1 MRNLIT
7 QWLSAS
13 KNLSES
19 TAVLTALDKV
29 QAIISFELDGTIVDA
44 NQNFLDALG
53 YAREEIVG
61 KHHRMFVEPGEAAQ
75 PAYVEFWKKLGHGE
89 YHKGEYKRITKDGRE
104 VWIEASYNPVLDAD
118 GRPIR
123 IVKFAIDVTE
133 AKLKSANA
141 VGQLEAISRSQAVIE
156 FTVDGVIQHANQNF
170 LDATGY
176 SLGEVKGR
184 HHRMFVEPE
193 YADSAEYAAFWRDLK
208 NGEFSSA
215 EYKRFGKGGRE
226 IWIQASYNP
235 ILDADGR
242 PFKVVKY
249 ATDITGRKQAV
260 AEIGDNLMRF
270 ADGDLEAS
278 ISADIDAEFY
288 PLRDAFNGAVE
299 RLRRLVRDIKS
310 ATVVLGEAS
319 EAITTGA
326 KSLSSRSE
334 GQASSLQETAAT
346 MEEMSASIRANAE
359 NAGRAD
365 TAANEASSRAKRG
378 GEVVNEAIEA
388 MGRIEGSSAKIAD
401 IISVIESIAFQT
413 NLLALNAA
421 VEAARAG
428 DAGKG
433 FAVVASEVRT
443 LAQRS
448 SEAAK
453 DITQLI
459 QSSTSQV
466 SEGAELV
473 RRTGGSL
480 DEIGQSIKSVVTN
493 VSEIAS
499 ASRQQASGVE
509 EISGAISN
517 LDSVTQENAAL
528 SEASVSDADRLMRQA
543 QRLQS
548 LVSVFRLTKAEAVA
562 DRAWTETAES
572 VAGAPA
578 AVQPQPARAAGG
590 AWSEF

>member
-1 MRNLIT
+1 
-7 QWLSAS
+7 
-13 KNLSES
+13 
-19 TAVLTALDKV
+19 
-29 QAIISFELDGTIVDA
+29 
-44 NQNFLDALG
+44 
-53 YAREEIVG
+53 
-61 KHHRMFVEPGEAAQ
+61 
-75 PAYVEFWKKLGHGE
+75 
-89 YHKGEYKRITKDGRE
+89 
-104 VWIEASYNPVLDAD
+104 
-118 GRPIR
+118 
-123 IVKFAIDVTE
+123 
-133 AKLKSANA
+133 
-141 VGQLEAISRSQAVIE
+141 
-156 FTVDGVIQHANQNF
+156 
-170 LDATGY
+170 
-176 SLGEVKGR
+176 
-184 HHRMFVEPE
+184 
-193 YADSAEYAAFWRDLK
+193 
-208 NGEFSSA
+208 
-215 EYKRFGKGGRE
+215 
-226 IWIQASYNP
+226 
-235 ILDADGR
+235 
-242 PFKVVKY
+242 
-249 ATDITGRKQAV
+249 
-260 AEIGDNLMRF
+260 
-270 ADGDLEAS
+270 
-278 ISADIDAEFY
+278 
-288 PLRDAFNGAVE
+288 
-299 RLRRLVRDIKS
+299 
-310 ATVVLGEAS
+310 
-319 EAITTGA
+319 
-326 KSLSSRSE
+326 
-334 GQASSLQETAAT
+334 
-346 MEEMSASIRANAE
+346 
-359 NAGRAD
+359 
-365 TAANEASSRAKRG
+365 
-378 GEVVNEAIEA
+378 
-388 MGRIEGSSAKIAD
+388 
-401 IISVIESIAFQT
+401 IAFQT

-433 FAVVASEVRT
+433 FAVVASEVQT